1 MTNFMRWSLVEQT
14 SGHNLTWHT
23 FVIMHTRCSIS
34 NVWSIDTFTETD
46 CIQITQSCHCL
57 VHCNLTYSTGNVLHW
72 MGVAVVCM
80 TSWRWLVLVIQCSWV
95 VREPWSPPNWRTW
108 LFMLA
113 GLDLRSRSSAL
124 TLVLLLKIQKWE
136 SVAVKCQSH
145 RFGHYMYLFVNRI
158 KGEEPLPTWQANP
171 G

>member
-1 MTNFMRWSLVEQT
+1 MSKEFLMDDNWFSTSSFVVMTHFMRWSLVRPVVIT
-14 SGHNLTWHT
+14 SHYI
-23 FVIMHTRCSIS
+23 FIMHTIC
-34 NVWSIDTFTETD
+34 NVSHVWTIAIYRNWLHTNNVVF
-46 CIQITQSCHCL
+46 SCHCL
-57 VHCNLTYSTGNVLHW
+57 VHCNVTYSTGNVLH
-72 MGVAVVCM
+72 
-80 TSWRWLVLVIQCSWV
+80 R
-95 VREPWSPPNWRTW
+95 RTW